1 MNQKIKDEI
10 RSGIGKAFEH
20 LCKEKKWDLK
30 SVPEIELELPK
41 DAKHGDLS
49 TNIAMVLAKQL
60 KSAPRDV
67 ASSFKET
74 LEGRKIFSPSFINK
88 VEVAGPGFLN
98 FNLSAQLLYEE
109 LRELFIQGDSFG
121 QSNVGK
127 KRKVHLEFVSANPT
141 GPLNVV
147 SARAAAVGDTLA
159 RLLKAVGYDVFC
171 EYYINDAGNQVRLLG
186 QSVEARYRELL
197 GEKVSFP
204 QEGYH
209 GDYIIEIAQ
218 TLLEKLGKEPLNW
231 SQDEREK
238 KFAIEALTLNLADQK
253 EILKRYR
260 VHFDRWFSERE
271 MRDQKENP
279 LEKVKE
285 HLSAWNCLYEKEGA
299 TWFSST
305 QFEDDKDRV
314 LITQAGEPTYFLAD
328 IAYHKDKLDRGF
340 KRMIVL
346 LGPDHHGYYPRV
358 LAAMKAMGYPKEK
371 FEFRLVQQVNLLSK
385 GKSVKMSKRAGK
397 LIEMKEL
404 LDDVDIDAAR
414 YFFVLRKLD
423 SPLDFDLDLAKEH
436 SANNPVY
443 YVQYAHARI
452 VSIFEKFQQDSGE
465 KLPLQWEKCELDLL
479 KEKEEEAL
487 IKLLVHFPDLI
498 EGAADAMEPLRI
510 TNYLKELCSTFHV
523 FYTKHRV
530 RVEDPALRSARLA
543 LIEATRIV
551 IHNGLNLLG
560 VSSPNKM

>member
-1 MNQKIKDEI
+1 LVPRIINVVLTKDFVAN
-10 RSGIGKAFEH
+10 SLK
-20 LCKEKKWDLK
+20 K

-49 TNIAMVLAKQL
+49 TNIAMVLAKQV
-60 KSAPRDV
+60 KSPPRDV

-74 LEGRKIFSPSFINK
+74 LEERKIFSPSFIKK

-121 QSNVGK
+121 QSKVGK
-127 KRKVHLEFVSANPT
+127 KKKVHLEFVSANPT

-159 RLLKAVGYDVFC
+159 RLLKAVGYEVFC
-171 EYYINDAGNQVRLLG
+171 EYYINDAGNQIRLLG
-186 QSVEARYRELL
+186 KSVEARYRELL

-204 QEGYH
+204 EEGYH
-209 GDYIIEIAQ
+209 DYVIKIAQ

-238 KFAIEALTLNLADQK
+238 NFAIEALTINLADQK

-271 MRDQKENP
+271 MRDRKENP

-299 TWFSST
+299 TWFASS

-328 IAYHKDKLDRGF
+328 IAYHKDKLERGF
-340 KRMIVL
+340 KRMVVL

-385 GKSVKMSKRAGK
+385 GKLVKMSKRAGK

-436 SANNPVY
+436 SAKNPVY

-479 KEKEEEAL
+479 KEKEEESL

-510 TNYLKELCSTFHV
+510 PNYLKELCSTFHV

-530 RVEDPALRSARLA
+530 RVEDPSLRSARLA

-560 VSSPNKM
+560 VNSPNKM